1 MSKII
6 HISVLVIFS
15 ISTFAQS
22 KWGYSFA
29 TANYANNDGTF
40 TEYLFISDV
49 IDISTLDCSKVEK
62 KDSVG
67 MEKRFNR
74 FYAECINLWF
84 YERLKVVNHKA
95 VSNITRQD
103 MHCETGLLPDNML
116 RYMYG
121 KTLSHLDSIG
131 HDRQSKFMTKKTARK
146 KREDFLKIV
155 NNSNCIAIMVPT
167 LSRLIPSQAQ
177 ISN

>member
-1 MSKII
+1 
-6 HISVLVIFS
+6 
-15 ISTFAQS
+15 
-22 KWGYSFA
+22 
-29 TANYANNDGTF
+29 
-40 TEYLFISDV
+40 
-49 IDISTLDCSKVEK
+49 
-62 KDSVG
+62 